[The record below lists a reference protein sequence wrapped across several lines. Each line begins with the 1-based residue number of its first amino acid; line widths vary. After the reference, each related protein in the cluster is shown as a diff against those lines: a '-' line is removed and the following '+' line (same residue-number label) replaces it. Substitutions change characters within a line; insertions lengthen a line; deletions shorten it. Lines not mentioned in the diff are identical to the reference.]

1 MENGL
6 SESAA
11 RRIKKNGSRILLEKI
26 HRKFIFFINIQQ
38 KVANEK
44 LYRYN
49 ILKKNKELPNQYGSG
64 KKGSSMSENSS
75 AKKSRLDRILDAI
88 ERAGN
93 KLPDP
98 ITMFLGLA
106 IIVTI
111 ISAICSAA
119 GVSAVNPADG
129 STIEVFNLL
138 SLDGIRYLWTNV
150 ITNFSGFA
158 PLGMVLVAVIGSS
171 VAEKSGFLVAVMVN
185 FLGKAKGWIVTMVIM
200 FLGINLN
207 IAGDAG
213 FIVLPPLAAILYM
226 SIGRHPLLGM
236 YTAFASVAAGFCANI
251 LLGLSDALAYGFTE
265 QAAQMIDPN
274 YQQSIAINWYFL
286 IVSCVLLTIVG
297 TILVEKV
304 LLHRFPV
311 SKEELAKYDF
321 DEDNSNITPIQK
333 KGIAAAGLSVLIYA
347 AVVVFMCLPI
357 FGGRAILAD
366 ENGSIT
372 SGASPF
378 SKGIVFTV
386 TLFLMIPGIVY
397 GVVIG
402 KYKNDKDVWADISQ
416 GFAEMGNYVF
426 MCFFIAIFTNFFS
439 VSKLGTVLAI
449 KGANL
454 LSTIGFTGIPLLL
467 GLIFLSCIV
476 NIFIGSASAK
486 WAILAPVFIPM
497 MMLMGFDPAITQV
510 VYRIGDSIT
519 NPLSPLFT
527 YLPVILGF
535 AHKYDEKVGLGTVI
549 ANMLPFSVTFAIA
562 WILQVVI
569 WVLLNLP
576 LGPGGAIYL

>member
-1 MENGL
+1 M
-6 SESAA
+6 
-11 RRIKKNGSRILLEKI
+11 KNFTAII
-26 HRKFIFFINIQQ
+26 
-38 KVANEK
+38 
-44 LYRYN
+44 Y
-49 ILKKNKELPNQYGSG
+49 KKNKELPNQYGSG

-75 AKKSRLDRILDAI
+75 AKKSLLDRILDAI

-321 DEDNSNITPIQK
+321 DEDNSDITPIQK

>member
-1 MENGL
+1 M
-6 SESAA
+6 SEKA
-11 RRIKKNGSRILLEKI
+11 
-26 HRKFIFFINIQQ
+26 
-38 KVANEK
+38 KVSE
-44 LYRYN
+44 
-49 ILKKNKELPNQYGSG
+49 
-64 KKGSSMSENSS
+64 KKGT
-75 AKKSRLDRILDAI
+75 LDRILDAI

-106 IIVTI
+106 VIVAV

-119 GVSAVNPADG
+119 GVSAINPADG

-138 SLDGIRYLWTNV
+138 SVDGIKYLWSNV

-171 VAEKSGFLVAVMVN
+171 VAEKSGFLVALMEK
-185 FLGKAKGWIVTMVIM
+185 FLGGAKGWIVTMVIM

-236 YTAFASVAAGFCANI
+236 YAAFAAVAAGFCANV

-265 QAAQMIDPN
+265 SAAQMIDPS
-274 YQQSIAINWYFL
+274 YSQSIAINWYFL
-286 IVSCVLLTIVG
+286 IVSCVVLTIAG
-297 TILVEKV
+297 TFLVEKV
-304 LLHRFPV
+304 LLHRFPI
-311 SKEELAKYDF
+311 SKEELAKFDF
-321 DEDNSNITPIQK
+321 GEEGAKITDQQNK
-333 KGIAAAGLSVLIYA
+333 ALAAAGIAELILLAVILLLS
-347 AVVVFMCLPI
+347 LPL
-357 FGGRAILAD
+357 FGGSAILAD
-366 ENGSIT
+366 DAGSIT
-372 SGASPF
+372 GGSAPF

-386 TLFLMIPGIVY
+386 TLFLMVPGIVY
-397 GVVIG
+397 GAVMG
-402 KYKNDKDVWADISQ
+402 KYKNDKDVWKDISL
-416 GFAEMGNYVF
+416 GFSEMGNYVF
-426 MCFFIAIFTNFFS
+426 MCFFISIFTNFFS
-439 VSKLGTVLAI
+439 VSKLGTILAI

-454 LSTIGFTGIPLLL
+454 LSDIGFTGIPLMI

-486 WAILAPVFIPM
+486 WAILAPVFVPM
-497 MMLMGFDPAITQV
+497 MMLMGYDPAITQA

-527 YLPVILGF
+527 YMPVILGF
-535 AHKYDEKVGLGTVI
+535 AHKYDEKVGLGTII
-549 ANMLPFSVTFAIA
+549 ANMIPFSCTFA
-562 WILQVVI
+562 VI
-569 WVLLNLP
+569 WIVQVIIWVTLNLP
-576 LGPGGAIYL
+576 LGPGGVIYLP

>member
-1 MENGL
+1 M
-6 SESAA
+6 SE
-11 RRIKKNGSRILLEKI
+11 KT
-26 HRKFIFFINIQQ
+26 QT
-38 KVANEK
+38 
-44 LYRYN
+44 
-49 ILKKNKELPNQYGSG
+49 
-64 KKGSSMSENSS
+64 KKGF
-75 AKKSRLDRILDAI
+75 LDRMLDAI

-93 KLPDP
+93 RLPDP

-106 IIVTI
+106 VIVVL
-111 ISAICSAA
+111 ISAVCSKA

-129 STIEVFNLL
+129 NTIEIFNLL
-138 SLDGIRYLWTNV
+138 SAEGLRYLWTTV

-171 VAEKSGFLVAVMVN
+171 VSEKSGFLVAVMEH
-185 FLGKAKGWIVTMVIM
+185 FLGEAKGWIVTMVIM

-236 YTAFASVAAGFCANI
+236 YAAFASVAGGFCANI
-251 LLGLSDALAYGFTE
+251 MLGLSDALAYGFTE
-265 QAAQMIDPN
+265 QAAHMIDPD
-274 YQQSIAINWYFL
+274 YQASIAINWYFL
-286 IVSCVLLTIVG
+286 IVSCIVLTIVG
-297 TILVEKV
+297 TLLVEKV
-304 LLHRFPV
+304 LVHRFPM
-311 SKEELAKYDF
+311 SREELAKYDF
-321 DEDNSNITPIQK
+321 DPNASELTPIQK
-333 KGIAAAGLSVLIYA
+333 KGIAAAGIALLIYLVVIVLLSVPVFGDR
-347 AVVVFMCLPI
+347 AV
-357 FGGRAILAD
+357 LAD
-366 ENGSIT
+366 ESGSIT
-372 SGASPF
+372 SGNSPF

-402 KYKNDKDVWADISQ
+402 KYKSDKDVWADISQ
-416 GFAEMGNYVF
+416 GFSEMGNYVF

-439 VSKLGTVLAI
+439 VSNLGTVVAI

-454 LSTIGFTGIPLLL
+454 LSSVGFTGIPLLL
-467 GLIFLSCIV
+467 GLIVLSCIV
-476 NIFIGSASAK
+476 NMFIGSASAK

-527 YLPVILGF
+527 YMPVILGF
-535 AHKYDEKVGLGTVI
+535 AHKYDKNVGIGTVI

-562 WILQVVI
+562 WIIQVII
-569 WVLLNLP
+569 WVTLDLP